1 VCHSE
6 VVGAAQPTV
15 GVPTTREVQVEDH
28 DVGRLESNI
37 QQVQT
42 RLREYIDRDRFS
54 ELIPIIKKPGWTTP
68 AEFYL
73 VATTVDTI
81 GRQLDVIDQL
91 TEGLLEGSRLV
102 EVKERAAV

>member
-1 VCHSE
+1 VYL
-6 VVGAAQPTV
+6 P
-15 GVPTTREVQVEDH
+15 PREVSVEDH

-42 RLREYIDRDRFS
+42 RLREYVDRDRFA
-54 ELIPIIKKPGWTTP
+54 ELLPYIKKPGWTTP

-81 GRQLDVIDQL
+81 GRQLDVIDQM

-102 EVKERAAV
+102 EIKERAAV